1 MKGKK
6 RCKILKEI
14 RRQIAENNDIEFIT
28 SECKYQGDCPGTCP
42 KCEAEVRYLERE
54 LEKRMRLGKAVAV
67 AGLAVALTTSTAG
80 CDDLL
85 DPFRPTGGDPLP
97 PEGYEQT
104 AGIIPAPDGY
114 EEEIGGA
121 PIDWKK
127 EEIYALQG
135 VPTWQELPSL
145 LVNEYYAHTLL
156 SRLAFLEVTQED
168 IFAEWGDARVLV
180 TLEQRSEMYE
190 LTLGDSEKPMMVTLF
205 YNEDNKLIKY
215 ELTED
220 EDDDVELGGEPALEP
235 EDIMG
240 DMPV

>member
-28 SECKYQGDCPGTCP
+28 SECKHQGDCLGTCP

-54 LEKRMRLGKAVAV
+54 LEKRMKLGKAVAV
-67 AGLAVALTTSTAG
+67 AGLAVALTTSTVG

-104 AGIIPAPDGY
+104 AGIIPAPDEYDGDIVAPTGDIAPPSTD
-114 EEEIGGA
+114 EDGDVELGGD
-121 PIDWKK
+121 P
-127 EEIYALQG
+127 
-135 VPTWQELPSL
+135 LPS
-145 LVNEYYAHTLL
+145 
-156 SRLAFLEVTQED
+156 
-168 IFAEWGDARVLV
+168 
-180 TLEQRSEMYE
+180 
-190 LTLGDSEKPMMVTLF
+190 
-205 YNEDNKLIKY
+205 
-215 ELTED
+215 ED

>member
-28 SECKYQGDCPGTCP
+28 SECKHQGDCLGTCP

-54 LEKRMRLGKAVAV
+54 LEKRMKLGKAVAV

-85 DPFRPTGGDPLP
+85 DPFRSTGGDPLP

-190 LTLGDSEKPMMVTLF
+190 LTLGDSEKPMVVTLF

-220 EDDDVELGGEPALEP
+220 EDDDVELGGDPLPDDYYEV
-235 EDIMG
+235 MG
-240 DMPV
+240 DMP